1 MKKTVIIAMIA
12 FGLIL
17 SGVAFAQVYPV
28 EGKPG
33 MFRMS
38 GAVDKYD
45 AYAEA
50 KKDGKIGRLYAYPYG
65 KKKTDENTKKFYVT
79 KMTKITKK
87 AGGNAT
93 VKDLKAETVI
103 LITYR
108 KTAKDVLL
116 AHRIEL
122 Q

>member
-1 MKKTVIIAMIA
+1 MKKTILIAMIA

-45 AYAEA
+45 PYPEA
-50 KKDGKIGRLYAYPYG
+50 KKDLKIGRLYAYPYG
-65 KKKTDENTKKFYVT
+65 KEKTNDNTKKFYVT

-87 AGGNAT
+87 AGGDAT
-93 VKDLKAETVI
+93 VKDLKPKTVV

-108 KTAKDVLL
+108 KTAKDQLL
-116 AHRIEL
+116 VQKIEL